1 MSEGL
6 KNKLF
11 ILVSLLLVC
20 VIACEVTI
28 LFRHSS
34 DSEYEEKETDGIKV
48 LDIDRSKYIVDIY
61 TSYHNDNL
69 ERVIEVEGD
78 NLYYYVI
85 DGLLDSKIQDKVNE
99 SIRNKVQKL
108 VGAYPDKA
116 IGGEIVSNFENTLSI
131 RFLALDKRY
140 CNSEDFKK
148 GRCDGT
154 TVGTLNFDLST
165 GDEIA
170 LEDVVMNS
178 KSAIREV
185 LLRNLNEDAFKKIG
199 IVCGCGPC
207 ENPNPDYSLVED
219 SVLSVMNKFNSDNF
233 MFTFDAVGIH
243 LYFNKV
249 YMHNFKAID
258 LDAFDPDAVYGL
270 DCSNHGLIAGTYKIC
285 YFYETDY
292 SVEINFKDIYKNV
305 VIYDRFKTSSSLY
318 EVPSTEVGKKFT
330 KPLTDED
337 LAVSLD
343 MRLEEKE
350 TQLLDYFVDVWPVEE
365 KVGNFAKRLY
375 ADVTAEAIRP
385 KANDFNIFNL
395 SGKEVGAFIFDEKY
409 VYYKFDVFHYLLKK
423 GKYLEYK
430 ERIYISNYDR
440 YSTNEGDIIIQKGYE
455 FLKDNLNKKSFYYY
469 IYDLKGNPVKTK
481 DVFSINFDFT
491 TIVPPEWLASSN
503 YGSMDAMLDDALL
516 IIDEEDFENKNHLV
530 FHVDT
535 YSRKNEYLSIKY
547 KGQKIVIANNFDDY
561 RDLIKKIFK

>member
-1 MSEGL
+1 MSKGL
-6 KNKLF
+6 KNKLL

-34 DSEYEEKETDGIKV
+34 DSEYKEKDTDGIKV
-48 LDIDRSKYIVDIY
+48 PDIDRSKYIVDIY
-61 TSYHNDNL
+61 TPYYNDNL
-69 ERVIEVEGD
+69 KRVFKVED
-78 NLYYYVI
+78 NKLYYYVI
-85 DGLLDSKIQDKVNE
+85 DGLLDSEIQDKVNE
-99 SIRNKVQKL
+99 SIRSEVQKL
-108 VGAYPDKA
+108 VGAYPDKV

-131 RFLALDKRY
+131 RFLTLDKRY
-140 CNSEDFKK
+140 CKSEDFEK
-148 GRCDGT
+148 GRCDGI
-154 TVGTLNFDLST
+154 TVGTLNIDLST
-165 GDEIA
+165 GDEFS

-178 KSAIREV
+178 KSAIREA
-185 LLRNLNEDAFKKIG
+185 LLKNLNEDAFKKIG
-199 IVCGCGPC
+199 IVCGGGPC
-207 ENPNPDYSLVED
+207 ENPNPDYSLVEE

-249 YMHNFKAID
+249 YMHNFKAMD
-258 LDAFDPDAVYGL
+258 HDAFDPDVVYGL
-270 DCSNHGLIAGTYKIC
+270 DCSNHGLLDGTYKIC

-292 SVEINFKDIYKNV
+292 SVGINFKDIYKNV
-305 VIYDRFKTSSSLY
+305 IIYDRFKTSSSLY

-337 LAVSLD
+337 SLD

-350 TQLLDYFVDVWPVEE
+350 TQLLDYIVDVWPVEE
-365 KVGNFAKRLY
+365 KVGTFAKRLY

-385 KANDFNIFNL
+385 KADDFNIFNL
-395 SGKEVGAFIFDEKY
+395 SGKEVGSFIFDDMY

-423 GKYLEYK
+423 DKYLDYK

-440 YSTNEGDIIIQKGYE
+440 YRAAEGDIIIQKGYD
-455 FLKDNLNKKSFYYY
+455 FLKENLNKKSFYYY
-469 IYDLKGNPVKTK
+469 IYDSKGNPVKTK
-481 DVFSINFDFT
+481 DVFSTQFDFN
-491 TIVPPEWLASSN
+491 TIVPAEWLASSN

-516 IIDEEDFENKNHLV
+516 IIDGEDFENKNHLV
-530 FHVDT
+530 VYVDT
-535 YSRKNEYLSIKY
+535 YSDKKEYLSIKY
-547 KGQKIVIANNFDDY
+547 KGQKIVLASDFDEY